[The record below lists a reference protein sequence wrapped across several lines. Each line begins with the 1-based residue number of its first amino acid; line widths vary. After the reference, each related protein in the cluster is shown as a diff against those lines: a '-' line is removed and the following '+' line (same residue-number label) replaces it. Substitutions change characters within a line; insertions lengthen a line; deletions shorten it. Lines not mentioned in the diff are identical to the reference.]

1 MKRHPSLISLSRE
14 HHGALI
20 LARLLRQDAP
30 PYKGLPTDSL
40 GKADYALKF
49 YQEEM
54 IEHFHEEEKVIAL
67 VKGINSE
74 LDIFF
79 AEMEQEHTQLHELF
93 SQIQNNSDLPDHLD
107 KLGRMLEDHVRKEE
121 RQIFPMIQDN
131 CSEDVLNAIAE
142 TLKT

>member
-1 MKRHPSLISLSRE
+1 MKRHTSLISLSRE

-30 PYKGLPTDSL
+30 PYKGLPGDAP

-54 IEHFHEEEKVIAL
+54 IEHFHEEEKVISL
-67 VKGINSE
+67 VRGINPE
-74 LDIFF
+74 LDILFH
-79 AEMEQEHTQLHELF
+79 EMEQEHTQLHELF
-93 SQIQNNSDLPDHLD
+93 SLINNNSDLPGHLD
-107 KLGRMLEDHVRKEE
+107 KLGRVLEDHVRKEE

-131 CSEDVLNAIAE
+131 CSEDVLNTIAE

>member
-1 MKRHPSLISLSRE
+1 MKRHTSLISLSRE

-30 PYKGLPTDSL
+30 SYKGLPGDAP
-40 GKADYALKF
+40 GKAEYALNF

-54 IEHFHEEEKVIAL
+54 IEHFHEEEKVISL
-67 VKGINSE
+67 VRGINPE
-74 LDIFF
+74 LDILFH
-79 AEMEQEHTQLHELF
+79 EMEQEHTQLHELF
-93 SQIQNNSDLPDHLD
+93 SLINNNSDLPGHLD
-107 KLGRMLEDHVRKEE
+107 KLGRVLEDHVRKEE

-131 CSEDVLNAIAE
+131 CSEDVLNTIAE